1 MWRVWVFVERM
12 VDKDG
17 REKALLV
24 GEVHHTVIL
33 EWGIVEVESHAAMRS
48 HTAAKQMHM

>member
-33 EWGIVEVESHAAMRS
+33 ERGIVVVASHAMRS